1 MTGTCLV
8 VRGFSSIVYA
18 QRCKHR
24 VVSNEQDSGV
34 VTPAAAAAD
43 PNYDAEFVRNTLA
56 ASRGGLINAL
66 KKPIR

>member
-1 MTGTCLV
+1 MCQGARVRRRDFCLLM
-8 VRGFSSIVYA
+8 FLSILA
-18 QRCKHR
+18 
-24 VVSNEQDSGV
+24 SAQDSGV

-56 ASRGGLINAL
+56 ESRGGLMNAL

>member
-1 MTGTCLV
+1 MFL
-8 VRGFSSIVYA
+8 SILA
-18 QRCKHR
+18 
-24 VVSNEQDSGV
+24 SAQDSGV

-56 ASRGGLINAL
+56 ESRGGLMNAL